1 MRPPHLSSHLGVPVI
16 SRPLAIALTILVAI
30 VWAGT
35 VAVGLLYPGRGDVS
49 GINTIFAIVV
59 GAAFGLVP
67 KRETLANT
75 RRRLAERISGDR
87 NNTEEQ
93 PGDANPQRGDRA

>member
-1 MRPPHLSSHLGVPVI
+1 MI
-16 SRPLAIALTILVAI
+16 SRPLAIAITILVAI

-35 VAVGLLYPGRGDVS
+35 VAVGLLYPGRGDIS

-67 KRETLANT
+67 KRETFAAT
-75 RRRLAERISGDR
+75 RRRLARRIAGDQQDD
-87 NNTEEQ
+87 TEEQ
-93 PGDANPQRGDRA
+93 VEEAEPQRGENQ